1 MAKRKSTVSGHDP
14 NESAAPTHGDVEVDA
29 TAETTEGVIPAADAE
44 DSETSLAEDLPGEQL
59 AGDLPDPGPYEVAA
73 DEDEAEE
80 LDPASADDDPD
91 QLVEAE
97 EAAVAAQS
105 TAPVRRPR
113 SAKAPVRKKDAPT
126 RTRREAAVSATEQ
139 RTGPVTFVR
148 QSISELRKVVWP
160 TGGQLSQYFVVV
172 LIFVMFMIALVSV
185 LDFAF
190 GWLLLKALG

>member
-148 QSISELRKVVWP
+148 QSISEFRKVVWP